1 MQDSVA
7 AAGGLF
13 HNLGSFASV
22 GSSTH
27 ASQMGSSEFLA
38 ISNMGHFGPSGEK
51 VLAVQ
56 RGVMGTPTPSHVAT
70 VQEGGVGN
78 QYLLHMGKRI
88 GPAGVRV

>member
-56 RGVMGTPTPSHVAT
+56 RGIAT
-70 VQEGGVGN
+70 NSIAQCYSARGGAEKIG
-78 QYLLHMGKRI
+78 YLLRMGKN
-88 GPAGVRV
+88 A